1 MQELLSNLVFIL
13 ERFTWASF
21 LDIVLVTIVFAFI
34 LYLLRDTEAQTLL
47 RGIFLIVILVTLL
60 ISLLDLP
67 GFTWLVDTISPA
79 LIFAIPVV
87 LAPEIRR
94 GLERMG
100 NVSSLSLFKRR
111 SEKASENLELT
122 LQAVTAAVLQLSQRR
137 HGALII
143 LRRKQ
148 FLDSYYKNGVLLDS
162 IVTPQILMQIFYPNT
177 PLHDGAVIIDENR
190 IKAAACVM
198 PLSSSGV
205 LNATVDNS
213 LGLRHRAALGIS
225 EVSDAIAVPVV
236 VGLLR
241 PAILLPAQA
250 EVWSEERRRIVDFL
264 FGVIHAVDGDVCRV
278 DDTVF
283 IFTPNRISIDAPDA
297 EVARRAMG
305 STIPLR
311 SHPLRQQAM

>member
-1 MQELLSNLVFIL
+1 MQELWSNLVFIL

-225 EVSDAIAVPVV
+225 EVSDAIAVVV
-236 VGLLR
+236 SEETGTISIAHRGRLIRRLDGERLLNNMR
-241 PAILLPAQA
+241 AFMTSTEILLQQKSW
-250 EVWSEERRRIVDFL
+250 WSRFLSIFKRRKPEQKEESDEIL
-264 FGVIHAVDGDVCRV
+264 
-278 DDTVF
+278 
-283 IFTPNRISIDAPDA
+283 S
-297 EVARRAMG
+297 
-305 STIPLR
+305 
-311 SHPLRQQAM
+311 

>member
-1 MQELLSNLVFIL
+1 MQELWSNLLFIL
-13 ERFTWASF
+13 ERFTWSSL

-47 RGIFLIVILVTLL
+47 RGIFLIIILVTLL

-67 GFTWLVDTISPA
+67 GFSWLVDTISPA

-100 NVSSLSLFKRR
+100 NVSDLGLFKQR
-111 SEKASENLELT
+111 SAKSNEHLEQT
-122 LQAVTAAVLQLSQRR
+122 LQAITAAVLQLAQRR

-148 FLDSYYKNGVLLDS
+148 FLDSYYKNGVLMDAT
-162 IVTPQILMQIFYPNT
+162 VTPQLLMQIFFPNT
-177 PLHDGAVIIDENR
+177 PLHDGAVIIDDNK

-205 LNATVDNS
+205 LNATVERS
-213 LGLRHRAALGIS
+213 MGLRHRAALGIS
-225 EVSDAIAVPVV
+225 EVSDAIAVVV
-236 VGLLR
+236 
-241 PAILLPAQA
+241 
-250 EVWSEERRRIVDFL
+250 SEET
-264 FGVIHAVDGDVCRV
+264 G
-278 DDTVF
+278 T
-283 IFTPNRISIDAPDA
+283 ISIAHRGRLIRRLDSERLLNNMRAFMTST
-297 EVARRAMG
+297 EVLSRQK
-305 STIPLR
+305 SWLSYFKLR
-311 SHPLRQQAM
+311 KPGDEEETDETTS

>member
-1 MQELLSNLVFIL
+1 M
-13 ERFTWASF
+13 
-21 LDIVLVTIVFAFI
+21 LVTIVFAFI

-225 EVSDAIAVPVV
+225 EVSDAIAVVV
-236 VGLLR
+236 
-241 PAILLPAQA
+241 
-250 EVWSEERRRIVDFL
+250 SEETGTISIAHRGRLIRRL
-264 FGVIHAVDGDVCRV
+264 DGDRLLNNMRAFMTSTKVLLQQKTWLSR
-278 DDTVF
+278 F
-283 IFTPNRISIDAPDA
+283 LSIFK
-297 EVARRAMG
+297 RRKPEQKEEG
-305 STIPLR
+305 DEILS
-311 SHPLRQQAM
+311 

>member
-162 IVTPQILMQIFYPNT
+162 IVTPQFLMQIFYPNT

-225 EVSDAIAVPVV
+225 EVSDAIAVVV
-236 VGLLR
+236 
-241 PAILLPAQA
+241 
-250 EVWSEERRRIVDFL
+250 SEETGTISIAHRGRLIRRL
-264 FGVIHAVDGDVCRV
+264 DGDRLLNNMRAFMTSTKVLLQQKTWLSR
-278 DDTVF
+278 F
-283 IFTPNRISIDAPDA
+283 LSIFK
-297 EVARRAMG
+297 RRKPEQKEEG
-305 STIPLR
+305 DEILS
-311 SHPLRQQAM
+311 

>member
-1 MQELLSNLVFIL
+1 MSNLVFIL

-225 EVSDAIAVPVV
+225 EVSDAIAVVV
-236 VGLLR
+236 SEETGTISIAHRGRLIRRLDGERLLNNMR
-241 PAILLPAQA
+241 AFMTSTEILLQQKSW
-250 EVWSEERRRIVDFL
+250 WSRFLSIFKRRKPEQKEE
-264 FGVIHAVDGDVCRV
+264 GDE
-278 DDTVF
+278 
-283 IFTPNRISIDAPDA
+283 ILS
-297 EVARRAMG
+297 
-305 STIPLR
+305 
-311 SHPLRQQAM
+311 

>member
-148 FLDSYYKNGVLLDS
+148 FLDSYYKNGVLLNS

-225 EVSDAIAVPVV
+225 EVSDAIAVVV
-236 VGLLR
+236 
-241 PAILLPAQA
+241 
-250 EVWSEERRRIVDFL
+250 SEETGTISIAHRGRLIRRL
-264 FGVIHAVDGDVCRV
+264 DGDRLLNNMRAFMTSTKVLLQQKTWLSR
-278 DDTVF
+278 F
-283 IFTPNRISIDAPDA
+283 LSIFK
-297 EVARRAMG
+297 RRKPEQKEEG
-305 STIPLR
+305 DEILS
-311 SHPLRQQAM
+311 

>member
-1 MQELLSNLVFIL
+1 MQELWSNLLFIL
-13 ERFTWASF
+13 ERFTWSSL

-47 RGIFLIVILVTLL
+47 RGIFLIIILVTLL

-67 GFTWLVDTISPA
+67 GFSWLVDTISPA

-100 NVSSLSLFKRR
+100 NVSDLGLFKHRNV
-111 SEKASENLELT
+111 KASEHLEQT
-122 LQAVTAAVLQLSQRR
+122 LQAITSAVLQLAQRR

-148 FLDSYYKNGVLLDS
+148 FLDSYYKNGVLLDAM
-162 IVTPQILMQIFYPNT
+162 VTPQLLMQIFYPNT

-190 IKAAACVM
+190 VKAAACVM

-205 LNATVDNS
+205 LNATVERS
-213 LGLRHRAALGIS
+213 MGLRHRAALGIS
-225 EVSDAIAVPVV
+225 EVSDAIAVVV
-236 VGLLR
+236 
-241 PAILLPAQA
+241 
-250 EVWSEERRRIVDFL
+250 SEET
-264 FGVIHAVDGDVCRV
+264 G
-278 DDTVF
+278 T
-283 IFTPNRISIDAPDA
+283 ISIAHRGRLIRRLDGERLINNMRAFMSSN
-297 EVARRAMG
+297 EVLNRQK
-305 STIPLR
+305 SWLSYFKLR
-311 SHPLRQQAM
+311 SPGEEEETNETNS

>member
-1 MQELLSNLVFIL
+1 MQELWSNLVFIL

-111 SEKASENLELT
+111 SEKASENLEVT

-205 LNATVDNS
+205 LNATVDTS

-225 EVSDAIAVPVV
+225 EVSDAIAVVV
-236 VGLLR
+236 SEETGTISIAHRGRLIRRLDGDRLLNNMR
-241 PAILLPAQA
+241 AFMTSTEILLQQKSW
-250 EVWSEERRRIVDFL
+250 WSRFLSIFKRRKPEQKEEGDE
-264 FGVIHAVDGDVCRV
+264 IH
-278 DDTVF
+278 
-283 IFTPNRISIDAPDA
+283 S
-297 EVARRAMG
+297 
-305 STIPLR
+305 
-311 SHPLRQQAM
+311 

>member
-1 MQELLSNLVFIL
+1 MWSNLVFIL

-225 EVSDAIAVPVV
+225 EVSDAIAVVV
-236 VGLLR
+236 
-241 PAILLPAQA
+241 
-250 EVWSEERRRIVDFL
+250 SEETGTISIAHRGRLIRRL
-264 FGVIHAVDGDVCRV
+264 DGDRLLNNMRAFMTSTKVLLQQKTWLSR
-278 DDTVF
+278 F
-283 IFTPNRISIDAPDA
+283 LSIFK
-297 EVARRAMG
+297 RRKPEQKEEG
-305 STIPLR
+305 DEILS
-311 SHPLRQQAM
+311 

>member
-1 MQELLSNLVFIL
+1 MQELWSNLVFIL

-225 EVSDAIAVPVV
+225 EVSDAIAVVV
-236 VGLLR
+236 
-241 PAILLPAQA
+241 
-250 EVWSEERRRIVDFL
+250 SEETGTISIAHRGRLIRRL
-264 FGVIHAVDGDVCRV
+264 DGDRLLNNMRAFMTSTKVLLQQKTWLSR
-278 DDTVF
+278 F
-283 IFTPNRISIDAPDA
+283 LSIFK
-297 EVARRAMG
+297 RRKPEQKEEG
-305 STIPLR
+305 DEILS
-311 SHPLRQQAM
+311 

>member
-225 EVSDAIAVPVV
+225 EVSDAIAVVV
-236 VGLLR
+236 
-241 PAILLPAQA
+241 
-250 EVWSEERRRIVDFL
+250 SEETGTISIAHRGRLIRRL
-264 FGVIHAVDGDVCRV
+264 DGDRLLNNMRAFMTSTKVLLQQKTWLSR
-278 DDTVF
+278 F
-283 IFTPNRISIDAPDA
+283 LSIFK
-297 EVARRAMG
+297 RRKPEQKEEG
-305 STIPLR
+305 DEILS
-311 SHPLRQQAM
+311 

>member
-225 EVSDAIAVPVV
+225 EVSDAIAVVV
-236 VGLLR
+236 SEETGTISIAHRGRLIRRLDGDRLLNNMR
-241 PAILLPAQA
+241 AFMTSTEILLQQKSW
-250 EVWSEERRRIVDFL
+250 WSRFLSIFKRRKPEQKEEGDE
-264 FGVIHAVDGDVCRV
+264 IH
-278 DDTVF
+278 
-283 IFTPNRISIDAPDA
+283 S
-297 EVARRAMG
+297 
-305 STIPLR
+305 
-311 SHPLRQQAM
+311 

>member
-225 EVSDAIAVPVV
+225 EVSDAIAVVV
-236 VGLLR
+236 
-241 PAILLPAQA
+241 
-250 EVWSEERRRIVDFL
+250 SEETGTISIAHRGRLIRRL
-264 FGVIHAVDGDVCRV
+264 DGDRLLNNMRAFMTYTKVLLQQKTWLSR
-278 DDTVF
+278 F
-283 IFTPNRISIDAPDA
+283 LSIFK
-297 EVARRAMG
+297 RRKPEQKEEG
-305 STIPLR
+305 DEILS
-311 SHPLRQQAM
+311 

>member
-1 MQELLSNLVFIL
+1 MQELWSNLLFIL
-13 ERFTWASF
+13 ERFTWSSL

-47 RGIFLIVILVTLL
+47 RGIFLIIILVTLL

-67 GFTWLVDTISPA
+67 GFSWLVDTISPA

-100 NVSSLSLFKRR
+100 NVSDLALFKHR
-111 SEKASENLELT
+111 SAKASEHLEQT
-122 LQAVTAAVLQLSQRR
+122 LQAITAAVLQLAQRR

-148 FLDSYYKNGVLLDS
+148 FLDSYYKNGVLLDAM
-162 IVTPQILMQIFYPNT
+162 VTPQLLMQIFYPNT
-177 PLHDGAVIIDENR
+177 PLHDGAVIIDDNK

-205 LNATVDNS
+205 LNATVERS
-213 LGLRHRAALGIS
+213 MGLRHRAALGIS
-225 EVSDAIAVPVV
+225 EVSDAIAVVV
-236 VGLLR
+236 
-241 PAILLPAQA
+241 
-250 EVWSEERRRIVDFL
+250 SEET
-264 FGVIHAVDGDVCRV
+264 G
-278 DDTVF
+278 T
-283 IFTPNRISIDAPDA
+283 ISIAHRGRLIRRLDSERLLNNMRAFMTSN
-297 EVARRAMG
+297 EVLGRQKSWLSYFKLRKSGQEEG
-305 STIPLR
+305 SDETN
-311 SHPLRQQAM
+311 S

>member
-1 MQELLSNLVFIL
+1 MQELWSNLVFIL

-225 EVSDAIAVPVV
+225 EVSDAIAVVV
-236 VGLLR
+236 
-241 PAILLPAQA
+241 
-250 EVWSEERRRIVDFL
+250 SEET
-264 FGVIHAVDGDVCRV
+264 G
-278 DDTVF
+278 T
-283 IFTPNRISIDAPDA
+283 ISIAHRGRLI
-297 EVARRAMG
+297 RRLDGERLLNNMRAFMT
-305 STIPLR
+305 STKVL
-311 SHPLRQQAM
+311 LQQKTWLSRFLSIFKRRKPEQKEESDEILS

>member
-1 MQELLSNLVFIL
+1 MQELWSNLVFIL

-225 EVSDAIAVPVV
+225 EVSDAIAVVV
-236 VGLLR
+236 
-241 PAILLPAQA
+241 
-250 EVWSEERRRIVDFL
+250 SEETGTISIAHRGRLIRRL
-264 FGVIHAVDGDVCRV
+264 DGDRLLNNMRAFMTSTKVLLQQKTWLSR
-278 DDTVF
+278 F
-283 IFTPNRISIDAPDA
+283 LSIFK
-297 EVARRAMG
+297 RRKPEQKEE
-305 STIPLR
+305 SDEIL
-311 SHPLRQQAM
+311 S

>member
-1 MQELLSNLVFIL
+1 MQELWSNLVFIL

-225 EVSDAIAVPVV
+225 EVSDAIAVVV
-236 VGLLR
+236 
-241 PAILLPAQA
+241 
-250 EVWSEERRRIVDFL
+250 SEETGTISIAHRGRLIRRL
-264 FGVIHAVDGDVCRV
+264 DGDRLLNNMRAFMTSTKVLLQQKSWWSR
-278 DDTVF
+278 F
-283 IFTPNRISIDAPDA
+283 LSIFK
-297 EVARRAMG
+297 RRKPEQKEE
-305 STIPLR
+305 SDEIL
-311 SHPLRQQAM
+311 S